1 MKEPKIRFP
10 EFTGEWEEKKLGDIG
25 TFVRGLSYTKT
36 EVTQDKSGTL
46 VIRSNNIIQDGIVDC
61 KNGLQYV
68 TKMPSEEQKLQEGD
82 VVICLANGS
91 SNLVGKSAH
100 FAGDYNGIV
109 TVGAFCGIYRS
120 TMPICKY
127 LVQTSAYKEKI
138 DLIKQ
143 GGNGALANL
152 YGRDILDLKFYFPP
166 TIEEQQKIAECLMA
180 IDDQISVQSQKVEAL
195 KNQKKGMMQELF
207 PQKGE
212 TTPRLRFPRFTEDW
226 EEKKLE
232 DVGTFVRG
240 LSYTKTEVTQ
250 DKSGTLVIR
259 SNNIIQ
265 DGIVDCKNGL
275 QYVTKMP
282 SEEQKLQEGD
292 VVICLANGSSNL
304 VGKSAHFAGDYN
316 GIVTVGAFC
325 GIYRSTMPICK
336 YLVQTSAYKEKID
349 LIKQGGNGALAN
361 LYGRDILD
369 LKFYFPPTIEEQQ
382 KIADCLSELDALI
395 AAETEQLES
404 LKDHKK
410 GLMQQLFPQPAK

>member
-10 EFTGEWEEKKLGDIG
+10 EFTGEWEEKKLGDVG

-395 AAETEQLES
+395 AAETEQLVA

>member
-10 EFTGEWEEKKLGDIG
+10 EFTGEWEEKKLG
-25 TFVRGLSYTKT
+25 
-36 EVTQDKSGTL
+36 
-46 VIRSNNIIQDGIVDC
+46 
-61 KNGLQYV
+61 
-68 TKMPSEEQKLQEGD
+68 
-82 VVICLANGS
+82 
-91 SNLVGKSAH
+91 
-100 FAGDYNGIV
+100 
-109 TVGAFCGIYRS
+109 
-120 TMPICKY
+120 
-127 LVQTSAYKEKI
+127 
-138 DLIKQ
+138 
-143 GGNGALANL
+143 
-152 YGRDILDLKFYFPP
+152 
-166 TIEEQQKIAECLMA
+166 
-180 IDDQISVQSQKVEAL
+180 
-195 KNQKKGMMQELF
+195 
-207 PQKGE
+207 
-212 TTPRLRFPRFTEDW
+212 
-226 EEKKLE
+226 

-369 LKFYFPPTIEEQQ
+369 LKFYIPPTIEEQQ

-410 GLMQQLFPQPAK
+410 GLIQQLFPQPAK

>member
-10 EFTGEWEEKKLGDIG
+10 EFTGEWEEKKLGDVG

-166 TIEEQQKIAECLMA
+166 TLEEQQKIAECLMA

-212 TTPRLRFPRFTEDW
+212 TNPRLRFPRFTEDW